1 MVVGVLKLTLFIPEN
16 HSLKGKRGV
25 LRKIKAR
32 VANTFNVSIAECED
46 HDLWQRTV
54 LGVSQVG
61 TDTGYVDGA
70 LRQVV
75 RFIGD
80 LRVAELGAEE
90 IEFFH
95 CRAHLRRRHS
105 DWSPDHPAR
114 SARPQPSD
122 GTARTMSRRTDRV
135 AEELQHLVA
144 DLLLR
149 EIKDPRIGLVTVTG
163 V

>member
-32 VANTFNVSIAECED
+32 VANEFNVSISECDD

-61 TDTGYVDGA
+61 TDAAYIDGA

-75 RFIGD
+75 RFIEG
-80 LRVAELGAEE
+80 LHVAEVGAEE
-90 IEFFH
+90 IEILH
-95 CRAHLRRRHS
+95 C
-105 DWSPDHPAR
+105 
-114 SARPQPSD
+114 
-122 GTARTMSRRTDRV
+122 
-135 AEELQHLVA
+135 
-144 DLLLR
+144 
-149 EIKDPRIGLVTVTG
+149 
-163 V
+163 